1 MIHKNSK
8 KTTNNRDQTENKKI
22 GAILKT
28 EDKVENNKIEIII
41 NY

>member
-8 KTTNNRDQTENKKI
+8 KTTNNKDQPENKKI